1 MPDVAKLALEDGTI
15 FTGTAFGATGEV
27 DGEVCFNTSMTGYQ
41 EILTDPSYRGQ
52 IVCMTYPEIG
62 NYGVN
67 SDDLESPKPHLAGF
81 IVRQWSRRAS
91 NFRSEER
98 LDDYLKR
105 HGIPGIAGID
115 TRALVRRLRVGGAMK
130 GILSHVDLNDQSLV
144 AKAKASPG
152 LVGRDLV
159 REVVPSEPRV
169 WNQKLHE
176 FARPSGSG
184 EKNVPC
190 PQPGVG
196 MESNRNLDIGTNGSM
211 ATPSS
216 RHGTQA
222 MPDSALLITDHRP
235 PTTPLHVVALD
246 YGMKWNIARHLADM
260 GCRVTVLPGTATA
273 DEILSHHPSGV
284 FLSNGPGDPEPLE
297 YAIDAI
303 RGVLGKVPV
312 FGICLGHQLLSLACG
327 AKTFKLKF
335 GHRGAN
341 QPVQNLDTGRV
352 EITSQNHGFA
362 VAEDSL
368 PAELEITHR
377 NLNDNT
383 IEGLRHKSLPAFCVQ
398 YHPEASAGPHD
409 SAYLFRQ
416 FHDLMLA
423 SAT

>member
-1 MPDVAKLALEDGTI
+1 MPSVAKLALEDGTV
-15 FTGTAFGATGEV
+15 FTGISFGAILEV
-27 DGEVCFNTSMTGYQ
+27 AGEVCFNTSMTGYQ

-67 SDDLESPKPHLAGF
+67 SEDLESPKPHLAGF

-98 LDDYLKR
+98 LHEYLQR
-105 HGIPGIAGID
+105 HGIPGLSGID

-130 GILSHVDLNDQSLV
+130 GVLSQEDLNDRSLIS
-144 AKAKASPG
+144 KAKASAG
-152 LVGRDLV
+152 LIGRDLV
-159 REVVPSEPRV
+159 REVVPKQASV
-169 WNQKLHE
+169 WHEKLHKI
-176 FARPSGSG
+176 ARINGADY
-184 EKNVPC
+184 E
-190 PQPGVG
+190 QP
-196 MESNRNLDIGTNGSM
+196 N
-211 ATPSS
+211 
-216 RHGTQA
+216 
-222 MPDSALLITDHRP
+222 SAIADP
-235 PTTPLHVVALD
+235 FHVVAMD
-246 YGMKWNIARHLADM
+246 YGMKWNIARHLAEM
-260 GCRVTVLPGTATA
+260 GCRVTILPGTASA
-273 DEILSHHPSGV
+273 DEILALNPSGV

-297 YAIDAI
+297 YAIEAI
-303 RGVLGKVPV
+303 RGVLGRVPV

-341 QPVQNLDTGRV
+341 QPVQNLCTGKV

-362 VAEDSL
+362 VDEKSL
-368 PAELEITHR
+368 PPELEITHR

-383 IEGLRHKSLPAFCVQ
+383 IEGLRHRSLPAFCVQ

-416 FHDLMLA
+416 FRELMVSS
-423 SAT
+423 SAK

>member
-1 MPDVAKLALEDGTI
+1 MTAVAKLALEDGTI

-130 GILSHVDLNDQSLV
+130 GILSHVDLNDSSLV

-169 WNQKLHE
+169 WDQKLHE
-176 FARPSGSG
+176 LARPNGNG
-184 EKNVPC
+184 QNNVPC
-190 PQPGVG
+190 PRPGVG
-196 MESNRNLDIGTNGSM
+196 MESNGSM

-216 RHGTQA
+216 GHGTQA
-222 MPDSALLITDHRP
+222 PPDSALTTDHQP

-423 SAT
+423 SAS